1 MAIVIPNIKPG
12 TSESTGLVPE
22 KEESS
27 IPCFFCG
34 VCCTKYRVNVS
45 LVEARCICEGLG
57 LNWYIF
63 LGNYIEPSSAGADS
77 FYLRQRDGACIF
89 LKKRRGKHYRTSCL
103 IHAWKPATCR
113 EWTSSLYR
121 KECREGLL
129 KYWGLTVTPEGQPQG
144 TDERI
149 QSLQLF
155 LRSLGANKGAQ
166 GKTSWKPD

>member
-12 TSESTGLVPE
+12 TLESTGLVPE

-89 LKKRRGKHYRTSCL
+89 LKKGEVN
-103 IHAWKPATCR
+103 IIEP
-113 EWTSSLYR
+113 
-121 KECREGLL
+121 
-129 KYWGLTVTPEGQPQG
+129 VV
-144 TDERI
+144 
-149 QSLQLF
+149 LF
-155 LRSLGANKGAQ
+155 THGNPPHVENGHQVFIVRNVEKGC
-166 GKTSWKPD
+166 